1 MNWETA
7 GTFNL
12 KQKKRKWRQSDLKLC
27 LKLCFGVERA
37 LTGTPLGYVLSL
49 FITRH
54 IWVKL
59 ASFYVPKASVD
70 VRCLL
75 SIVAQDLTDYQEQ
88 TFVVKLLLVARFTFQ
103 VL

>member
-12 KQKKRKWRQSDLKLC
+12 NQKKKWRQSDLKLC

-37 LTGTPLGYVLSL
+37 LTGTPVGYVLSL
-49 FITRH
+49 LITRH
-54 IWVKL
+54 IWVTL
-59 ASFYVPKASVD
+59 ASFYIPKVSVD
-70 VRCLL
+70 VKCLL
-75 SIVAQDLTDYQEQ
+75 SIVAQDLTDYQEH
-88 TFVVKLLLVARFTFQ
+88 TFVVKLLLATRFTFQ